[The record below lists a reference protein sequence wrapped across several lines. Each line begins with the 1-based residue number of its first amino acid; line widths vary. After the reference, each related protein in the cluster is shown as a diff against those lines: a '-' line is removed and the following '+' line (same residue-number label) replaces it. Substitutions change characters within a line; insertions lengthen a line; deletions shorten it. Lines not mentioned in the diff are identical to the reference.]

1 MKLQIHSVHFTA
13 DQKLLD
19 FIQAKA
25 NKLDTFH
32 DRITS
37 GEVYLRVS
45 SDKEIKGNNKIV
57 EIKLFIPGGS
67 VFVKE
72 QEASFEA
79 ATDLAVE
86 ALKVQLKRAKEK
98 TNGHTAIPPDE
109 TLIPVSVEED
119 GDDE

>member
-1 MKLQIHSVHFTA
+1 MKLQIHSVHFKA

-19 FIQAKA
+19 FIQTKA

-45 SDKEIKGNNKIV
+45 SDKEIQGSNKIV

-67 VFVKE
+67 LFAKE
-72 QEASFEA
+72 QQPSFEA
-79 ATDLAVE
+79 ATDLCVE
-86 ALKVQLKRAKEK
+86 ALKGQLKRANERQKE
-98 TNGHTAIPPDE
+98 HTSSPKDALVP
-109 TLIPVSVEED
+109 VEED
-119 GDDE
+119 ADADLE